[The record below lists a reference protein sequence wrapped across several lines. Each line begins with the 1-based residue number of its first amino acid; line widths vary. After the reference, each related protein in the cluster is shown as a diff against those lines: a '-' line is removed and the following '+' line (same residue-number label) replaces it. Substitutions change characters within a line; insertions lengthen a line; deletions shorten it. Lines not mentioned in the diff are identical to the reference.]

1 MNYKYWIER
10 LISSIFNIYKCYAHQ
25 KEGDTF
31 FLVSFSR
38 FEIYVLSVDKLN
50 TYLFYRDYEA
60 GETYEFSL
68 YNNGYYDT
76 MYPIIGELQR
86 LHRFKNFTY
95 QDYIANNIKLNIE
108 TSGVMYDEGKSL
120 FVWKPLMMINHNKPK
135 HECYLENFING
146 PGWIIIRS
154 MKEIR
159 WLCSDSAV
167 RTIQQAWRRY
177 QARRKWAL
185 HVIEEFALR
194 PNHILYKK
202 VMRRYITQCGS

>member
-10 LISSIFNIYKCYAHQ
+10 LVSSIFKIYKCYSHQ
-25 KEGDTF
+25 TEGDTF
-31 FLVSFSR
+31 FLISFPR

-50 TYLFYRDYEA
+50 TYFYYRDYEA

-68 YNNGYYDT
+68 YNHGYYDT
-76 MYPIIGELQR
+76 MYPIIGDLQR
-86 LHRFKNFTY
+86 LFKFKNLTY
-95 QDYIANNIKLNIE
+95 QDYIATQIKLHIE
-108 TSGVMYDEGKSL
+108 TSGIMYDEGKSL

-135 HECYLENFING
+135 HEKYLENFING

-159 WLCSDSAV
+159 WLCSDSAI

-185 HVIEEFALR
+185 QVIEEFALR

-202 VMRRYITQCGS
+202 VMLRYINQCGS